1 MPRVDPAL
9 LRAARETDPT
19 DCLEA
24 AGYTVQRQG
33 RHLSVRG
40 GDGVEVLRVTRRDDG
55 RWLWCDR
62 AGTAGGDTVALVQAI
77 EPGLAFAEAVGRLCG
92 GLAAPPRPRPPSA
105 PSPDLPQIPTPGPTA
120 RDRGR
125 EYLRG
130 RGISSE
136 TSLHAEE
143 TGFVR
148 YADGAV
154 FFVGYDLEGRARSA
168 TRRAIEPAD
177 PVQKRELRGSDKA
190 FPAILPCLPGDP
202 LSVWV
207 VEGGV
212 DALALHDLARRAGKP
227 PPTALVSGG
236 AAVIAFFGQARV
248 QELLRKARRVVIA
261 GEHEK
266 SRAAQERADAGHLR
280 QAERVAEITG
290 HAPCIWKPRVGK
302 DLAELNFFQISTSR
316 KV

>member
-1 MPRVDPAL
+1 MGESRVDPAVIQ
-9 LRAARETDPT
+9 AARETDPT
-19 DCLEA
+19 AYLEES
-24 AGYTVQRQG
+24 GYRVKREG

-92 GLAAPPRPRPPSA
+92 GLAAPPRPSSARP
-105 PSPDLPQIPTPGPTA
+105 PDLPQIPTPGPTA

-130 RGISSE
+130 RGISTESI
-136 TSLHAEE
+136 LHAEE
-143 TGFVR
+143 GAFVR

-154 FFVGYDLEGRARSA
+154 FFVGYDQQGRARSA
-168 TRRAIEPAD
+168 TRRAIDPAD
-177 PVQKRELRGSDKA
+177 AVQKRELRGSDKA
-190 FPAILPCLPGDP
+190 FPAILFGDHGDR
-202 LSVWV
+202 SAVWI

-212 DALALHDLARRAGKP
+212 DALALHDLARRAGKA

-236 AAVIAFFGQARV
+236 AAVIAFFGQVEIQA
-248 QELLRKARRVVIA
+248 LLRQAHRVVIA

-266 SRAAQERADAGHLR
+266 SPAAQERADAGHLR

-290 HAPCIWKPRVGK
+290 HAPCIWKPKVGN
-302 DLAELNFFQISTSR
+302 DLAELNFFQYSALK

>member
-9 LRAARETDPT
+9 LRMARETDPSAF
-19 DCLEA
+19 LES
-24 AGYTVQRQG
+24 AGYTVKREG

-40 GDGVEVLRVTRRDDG
+40 ADGDEVYRVTRRQDG
-55 RWLWCDR
+55 RWLWCER
-62 AGTAGGDTVALVQAI
+62 AGVAGGDSIALMQAI

-92 GLAAPPRPRPPSA
+92 GAASPPRPLPPSA
-105 PSPDLPQIPTPGPTA
+105 PSLDLPQIPTPGPTA

-125 EYLRG
+125 AYLRG
-130 RGISSE
+130 RAISSE

-143 TGFVR
+143 NGFVR
-148 YADGAV
+148 YADGGV
-154 FFVGYDLEGRARSA
+154 FFVGYDEDGRARSA
-168 TRRAIEPAD
+168 TRRAIDPAD
-177 PVQKRELRGSDKA
+177 AVQKRELRGSDKRY
-190 FPAILPCLPGDP
+190 PAILPGDP
-202 LSVWV
+202 GAVWI

-227 PPTALVSGG
+227 LPTAVVSGG
-236 AAVIAFFGQARV
+236 ASVLSLFDRAEIQA
-248 QELLRKARRVVIA
+248 LLRQAQRVVIA

-266 SRAAQERADAGHLR
+266 SPAAQERADAGHLR
-280 QAERVAEITG
+280 QAQKVEKITG
-290 HAPCIWKPRVGK
+290 HAPCIWKPKVGK

>member
-19 DCLEA
+19 AYLEES
-24 AGYTVQRQG
+24 GYRVKREG

-40 GDGVEVLRVTRRDDG
+40 ADGDEVYRVTRRDDG

-62 AGTAGGDTVALVQAI
+62 AGGAGGDTISLLQAI

-92 GLAAPPRPRPPSA
+92 GLAAPPRPPSA

-130 RGISSE
+130 RGISDESI
-136 TSLHAEE
+136 LHAEE
-143 TGFVR
+143 GAFVR

-168 TRRAIEPAD
+168 TRRAIAPAD
-177 PVQKRELRGSDKA
+177 PVQKRELRGSDKRY
-190 FPAILPCLPGDP
+190 PAILLGDP
-202 LSVWV
+202 LSVWL

-212 DALALHDLARRAGKP
+212 DALALHDLARRAGRP
-227 PPTALVSGG
+227 PPTAVVTGG
-236 AAVIAFFGQARV
+236 AAVLAFFGQVEV
-248 QELLRKARRVVIA
+248 QALLRQARRVVIA
-261 GEHEK
+261 GELEK
-266 SRAAQERADAGHLR
+266 SPAAQERADAGHLR
-280 QAERVAEITG
+280 QAAGVEKISG
-290 HAPCIWKPRVGK
+290 HAPCIWKPKVGK
-302 DLAELNFFQISTSR
+302 DLAELNFFQYSALK

>member
-19 DCLEA
+19 EYLEGC
-24 AGYTVQRQG
+24 GYTVQRQG

-40 GDGVEVLRVTRRDDG
+40 GDGVELFRVTRRDDG

-62 AGTAGGDTVALVQAI
+62 AGGAGGDTISLLQAI
-77 EPGLAFAEAVGRLCG
+77 EPGLAFAEAVGRLCA
-92 GLAAPPRPRPPSA
+92 GLPAPPRPWPPSA

-130 RGISSE
+130 RGISDESI
-136 TSLHAEE
+136 LHAEE
-143 TGFVR
+143 GAFVR

-168 TRRAIEPAD
+168 TRRAIAPAD

-190 FPAILPCLPGDP
+190 YPAILPGDP
-202 LSVWV
+202 GAVWV

-212 DALALHDLARRAGKP
+212 DALALHDLARRAGKA

-266 SRAAQERADAGHLR
+266 SPEAQARADGGHLR
-280 QAERVAEITG
+280 QAVRVAEITG
-290 HAPCIWKPRVGK
+290 HAARIWKPNVGK
-302 DLAELNFFQISTSR
+302 DLAELNFFQYSALWT
-316 KV
+316 V